1 MELRSNEPGGPI
13 ETSWERHRFE
23 MKLVNPANK
32 RKHTVL
38 VVGTGL
44 AGASA
49 SATLAEL
56 GYSVKAFCFK
66 TPRDGLTA
74 LRPRVASTRQ
84 RITRAMAT
92 VFIACFTTP

>member
-1 MELRSNEPGGPI
+1 MQLRSNVPGGPI
-13 ETSWERHRFE
+13 ETSWDRHRFE

-32 RKHTVL
+32 RKFNVI

-49 SATLAEL
+49 SATLGEL

-66 TPRDGLTA
+66 ILHGAPT
-74 LRPRVASTRQ
+74 
-84 RITRAMAT
+84 
-92 VFIACFTTP
+92 